1 LGVGYP
7 CPVPL
12 RTGCCPD
19 EGFLGLLHSE
29 LQGLLEQLV
38 LARPAQLEQQPLE
51 LPERLELEQQ
61 EPQEL
66 QVPERL
72 ELEQRPQEPELLGQP
87 LARQLLAWHLGRL
100 REVS

>member
-1 LGVGYP
+1 M
-7 CPVPL
+7 PL
-12 RTGCCPD
+12 RTGCYPD
-19 EGFLGLLHSE
+19 EGFLGLRHSV

-51 LPERLELEQQ
+51 LPEQLGLVQQ
-61 EPQEL
+61 ELQVL

-72 ELEQRPQEPELLGQP
+72 EQVLRRLEQVLLGQP
-87 LARQLLAWHLGRL
+87 LARQLLAWHLGKL